1 MTEDEADQVIRGELI
16 DYLQD
21 RDMAQTVGFPEST
34 VNLVEAARLRL
45 AQGRMISQLK
55 ALNGEP
61 ATIVRRAGSRYPII
75 N

>member
-16 DYLQD
+16 DYLQG

-61 ATIVRRAGSRYPII
+61 TTIIRRPGSHYPII